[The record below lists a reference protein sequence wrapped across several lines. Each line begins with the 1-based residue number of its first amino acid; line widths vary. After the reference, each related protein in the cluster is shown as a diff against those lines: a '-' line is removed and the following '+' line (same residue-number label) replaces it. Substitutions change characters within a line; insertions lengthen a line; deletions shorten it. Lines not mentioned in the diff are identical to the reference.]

1 MTSVGSS
8 FSTSGSAEGHSIS
21 SSFRCRLTLAT
32 IAKADQYGCP
42 RNRWIRRRLLIWL
55 TMSQIRQTVTAAA
68 LTDQNI
74 DMAASWT
81 AFA

>member
-8 FSTSGSAEGHSIS
+8 SSNSGSAEGHSTS
-21 SSFRCRLTLAT
+21 SSFRRRLTLAT
-32 IAKADQYGCP
+32 IAKAAQYGCP
-42 RNRWIRRRLLIWL
+42 WNRWIRRRLLMWL
-55 TMSQIRQTVTAAA
+55 MMSQIRQTVTTAA